1 MNRRNIMMGGFAA
14 LVIAGSATWISRC
27 AGAFPVFDASN
38 YAENVLQAARTLT
51 QINNQIQSLQ
61 NETVMLQNMAKNL
74 QRLDYSSLTQMTAG
88 LQQVDALMQ
97 QAQGIS
103 YNVNSTSSS
112 FQSLYPEQ
120 YSSTVMTDQLV
131 MDARARW
138 RESMNSYQHTMS
150 VQSQVVQNVQA
161 DRGVLNALVAQSQGA
176 EGSLQAQQATN
187 QLLAL
192 STKQQLQI
200 QAMMA
205 AQFRAEATE
214 QARAAESQE
223 QGRAATKRFLGNRH
237 DAYTPR

>member
-1 MNRRNIMMGGFAA
+1 MTRRKIMTGALAA
-14 LVIAGSATWISRC
+14 IVVGGSAVWMSRC
-27 AGAFPVFDASN
+27 ADALPVFDASN
-38 YAENVLQAARTLT
+38 YAENVLQAARALS
-51 QINNQIQSLQ
+51 QVNNQIQSLQ

-74 QRLDYSSLTQMTAG
+74 QRLDYSSLTQMTGG

-103 YNVNSTSSS
+103 YKVHSTNSN
-112 FQSLYPEQ
+112 FQSLYPQQ
-120 YSSTVMTDQLV
+120 YASAVTSDQLV
-131 MDARARW
+131 VDARARW
-138 RESMNSYQHTMS
+138 RESMNAYQHTMS

-161 DRGVLNALVAQSQGA
+161 DRGLLTALVDQSQNA

-200 QAMMA
+200 QSMMA

-223 QGRAATKRFLGNRH
+223 QGRSAVKRFLGNRH
-237 DAYTPR
+237 MYTPN

>member
-1 MNRRNIMMGGFAA
+1 MTRRKIMTGA
-14 LVIAGSATWISRC
+14 LAVFVLAGSAVWMSRC
-27 AGAFPVFDASN
+27 ADAIPVFDASN
-38 YAENVLQAARTLT
+38 YAENVLQAARALA

-74 QRLDYSSLTQMTAG
+74 QRLDYSALTQMTSG
-88 LQQVDALMQ
+88 LQQVDTLMT

-103 YNVNSTSSS
+103 YNVNSTTSS
-112 FQSLYPEQ
+112 FQSLYPQQ
-120 YSSTVMTDQLV
+120 YSSAVTTDQLV

-138 RESMNSYQHTMS
+138 RESMNAYQRTMS

-161 DRGVLNALVAQSQGA
+161 DRGVLTALVNQSQNA
-176 EGSLQAQQATN
+176 EGALQAQQATN

-192 STKQQLQI
+192 SNKQHLQI

-205 AQFRAEATE
+205 AQFRAEAAE

-223 QGRAATKRFLGNRH
+223 QGRSAVKRFLGSRH
-237 DAYTPR
+237 MYTPN

>member
-1 MNRRNIMMGGFAA
+1 MMGALAA
-14 LVIAGSATWISRC
+14 IVVTGSAAWMSRC
-27 AGAFPVFDASN
+27 ADALPVFDASN
-38 YAENVLQAARTLT
+38 YAENVLQAARALA

-88 LQQVDALMQ
+88 LQQVDTLML

-103 YNVNSTSSS
+103 YNVNTTTSS
-112 FQSLYPEQ
+112 FQSLYPQ
-120 YSSTVMTDQLV
+120 DYASAVTSDQLV

-138 RESMNSYQHTMS
+138 RESMNAYQHTMS

-161 DRGVLNALVAQSQGA
+161 DRGLLTALANESQNA
-176 EGSLQAQQATN
+176 EGALQAQQATN

-192 STKQQLQI
+192 SNKQQLQI
-200 QAMMA
+200 QSMMA
-205 AQFRAEATE
+205 AQFRAEAAE

-223 QGRAATKRFLGNRH
+223 QGRSAVKRFLGDRH
-237 DAYTPR
+237 MYTPQ